1 MTDIEL
7 INLVK
12 QANVAA
18 ASGAREQAIQMFR
31 EVVRRDPDHVSAW
44 MQLATLV
51 EDPEE
56 KRACLQR
63 VLTLNP
69 YHEDARAMLATL
81 EGEETEASEVAK
93 DEEVEVFTCFYH
105 PDRTTTLRCN
115 KCGRPICP
123 DCAIRT
129 PVGYRCPDCVR
140 EQQDKFYTATATDVL
155 IGAAVAWGSGLIAG
169 VVLWLLILILGGL
182 GFFGFLAA
190 FFLGPA
196 VGGATAELAL
206 RAMGKRR
213 ARRFPWIGTAALVV
227 GMLMVAGVTGA
238 LFMGLLTSG
247 LFLVLAAST
256 FYARI
261 KF

>member
-18 ASGAREQAIQMFR
+18 ASGDREHAIQMFR
-31 EVVRRDPDHVSAW
+31 EVVRQDPDHASAW

-63 VLTLNP
+63 VLALNP

-81 EGEETEASEVAK
+81 EGEETHAPEVAN
-93 DEEVEVFTCFYH
+93 DEDVEVLTCFYH
-105 PDRTTTLRCN
+105 PNRTTTLRCN
-115 KCGRPICP
+115 KCGKPICP
-123 DCAIRT
+123 ECAIRT

-140 EQQDKFYTATATDVL
+140 EQQDKFYTATSTDVL
-155 IGAAVAWGSGLIAG
+155 IGAAVAWGSGLVAG
-169 VVLWLLILILGGL
+169 VVLWLVIQILGAL

-196 VGGATAELAL
+196 VGGMAAELVL

-213 ARRFPWIGTAALVV
+213 ARRFPWVGTAALVV
-227 GMLMVAGVTGA
+227 GILMVAGVTGA
-238 LFMGLLTSG
+238 LFIALLTSG